1 MIFPTVQAL
10 NSYSRKVPEMKHP
23 IYFDNAATTFPKPV
37 SVVNAVS
44 RVMRESCGNP
54 GRGSHKLA
62 REAANILY
70 NCREEIAS
78 LIGLSDPTRVCFTRN
93 TTEAL
98 NTAIKGFLRAG
109 DHVLISDLEHN
120 SVWRPIAMLSKQRG
134 VSYDVFSSA
143 AMQIPENIENELR
156 MHLKPKTRAIICTHA
171 SNICSR
177 TLPLREI
184 GAFCKKHRLLFIV
197 DGAQSIGHL
206 PLDMEEMQITA
217 LCAPGH
223 KGLYGPQGSGFLAL
237 SASLSENEL
246 PSPLTEGGS
255 GYQSLLPEMPALPP
269 ERYEAGTAATPAIAG
284 LSAGI
289 RFVREIGI
297 RAVAKKEEALYTVAR
312 EYLSNMRGVR
322 VYAPEAVGSVLSFSV
337 KGRSAE
343 EIADLFDKDGIC
355 VRAGFHCAALAHKAL
370 GTPRESGTV
379 RLGFGYFNTPDEIR
393 TFVSCL
399 NRML

>member
-1 MIFPTVQAL
+1 M
-10 NSYSRKVPEMKHP
+10 EHP
-23 IYFDNAATTFPKPV
+23 IYFDNAATTFPKPA

-44 RVMRESCGNP
+44 RVIRESCGNP
-54 GRGSHKLA
+54 GRGSHRLA

-70 NCREEIAS
+70 NCREEIAG
-78 LIGLSDPTRVCFTRN
+78 LIGLSDPTRVCFSHN

-98 NTAIKGFLRAG
+98 NTAVKGFLRPG

-120 SVWRPIAMLSKQRG
+120 SVWRPIVALSESRG

-143 AMQIPENIENELR
+143 AVQRPGNTEHELSS
-156 MHLKPKTRAIICTHA
+156 HLKPETRAVICTHA

-197 DGAQSIGHL
+197 DGAQSVGHL
-206 PLDMEEMQITA
+206 PIDMEQMQITA

-237 SASLSENEL
+237 SASLSEDEL
-246 PSPLTEGGS
+246 PAPLTEGGS

-284 LSAGI
+284 LSMGI
-289 RFVREIGI
+289 RFVKRIGI
-297 RAVAKKEEALYTVAR
+297 ESIAEKEDALFRLAK

-322 VYAPEAVGSVLSFSV
+322 VYAPEAVGSVLSFSAN
-337 KGRSAE
+337 GRPAE
-343 EIADLFDKDGIC
+343 EIADLLDSDGIC

-370 GTPRESGTV
+370 GTPKESGTV
-379 RLGFGYFNTPDEIR
+379 RLGFGYFNTPDEVR
-393 TFVSCL
+393 TLVSRL
-399 NRML
+399 NRIL

>member
-1 MIFPTVQAL
+1 
-10 NSYSRKVPEMKHP
+10 MKHP
-23 IYFDNAATTFPKPV
+23 IYFDNAATTFPKPA

-44 RVMRESCGNP
+44 RVMREACGNP
-54 GRGSHKLA
+54 GRGSHRLA

-70 NCREEIAS
+70 TCREEIAE
-78 LIGLSDPTRVCFTRN
+78 LIGLSDITRVCFTKN

-98 NTAIKGFLRAG
+98 NTAIKGFLHEG

-120 SVWRPIAMLSKQRG
+120 SVWRPIERLGKTHG
-134 VSYDVFSSA
+134 VSYDVFSSSA
-143 AMQIPENIENELR
+143 LRFPENTESELLT
-156 MHLKPKTRAIICTHA
+156 HLKPKTRAVICTHA

-184 GAFCKKHRLLFIV
+184 GAFCKRHGLLFIV
-197 DGAQSIGHL
+197 DCAQSVGHL
-206 PLDMEEMQITA
+206 SIDMEKMQITA

-237 SASLSENEL
+237 SASLSENDL
-246 PSPLTEGGS
+246 PISLTEGGS
-255 GYQSLLPEMPALPP
+255 GYQSLLPDMPMLPP

-284 LSAGI
+284 LLAGV
-289 RFVREIGI
+289 RFVRDVGI
-297 RAVAKKEEALYTVAR
+297 NTIAEKEEALYRLAR

-343 EIADLFDKDGIC
+343 ELADLLDKDGIC
-355 VRAGFHCAALAHKAL
+355 VRAGFHCAALAHETL
-370 GTPRESGTV
+370 GTPKESGTV
-379 RLGFGYFNTPDEIR
+379 RLGFGYFNTPDEVR
-393 TFVSCL
+393 FLASRL
-399 NRML
+399 NRIL